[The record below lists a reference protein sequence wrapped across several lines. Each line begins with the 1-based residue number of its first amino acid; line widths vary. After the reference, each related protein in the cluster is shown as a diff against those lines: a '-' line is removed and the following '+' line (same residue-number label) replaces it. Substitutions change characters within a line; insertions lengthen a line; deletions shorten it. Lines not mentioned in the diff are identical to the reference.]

1 MESAGRRAVILY
13 AEDDDDDYVLVRD
26 ALAEAGVAHDLR
38 RVEDGE
44 EVMDYLA
51 RRGRFAGAEAAPVP
65 DIVLLDLNMPKK
77 DGREV
82 LRDLKV
88 HPWLRRIPVI
98 VLTTTRAE
106 EDVARSYA
114 LGVNSFI
121 RKPAAFQGLV
131 EAMRAI
137 GRYWFEVVELP
148 GGTGRPDRRSTP

>member
-1 MESAGRRAVILY
+1 MQGGGRRVILL
-13 AEDDDDDYVLVRD
+13 AEDDEDDFILVRD
-26 ALAEAGVAHDLR
+26 ALEEAGVAADLR
-38 RVEDGE
+38 RVDDGE

-51 RRGRFAGAEAAPVP
+51 RRGRFTQEVAPAP
-65 DIVLLDLNMPKK
+65 DIVILDLNMPRK

-82 LRDLKV
+82 LRDLKL

-98 VLTTTRAE
+98 VLTTSRAE

-121 RKPAAFQGLV
+121 RKPSAFEALV
-131 EAMRAI
+131 EAMRSI

-148 GGTGRPDRRSTP
+148 KA